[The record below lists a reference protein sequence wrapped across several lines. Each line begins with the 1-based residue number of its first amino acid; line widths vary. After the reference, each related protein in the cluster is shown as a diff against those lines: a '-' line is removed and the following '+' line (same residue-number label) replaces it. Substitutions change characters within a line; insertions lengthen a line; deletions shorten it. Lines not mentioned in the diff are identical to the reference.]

1 MIPKTFAL
9 GIEDIVKPLATKA
22 RKFNVDLGDLF
33 ARYDTDKNNR
43 LSAEELRN
51 ALAKNNLSL
60 SPDDVNVLKEYF
72 RNKYG
77 AKAGFNN
84 SAEITK
90 EDFIKMMGTK
100 FDRKYDQAEA
110 RKSLFDVRNK
120 LEQLHIT
127 PQKLLMEYNSDT
139 TELINISSFKIAIHS
154 LKCLGQYD
162 IDNLT
167 KSCDTNNEGYIS
179 IGSFVAQVNNATMG
193 SSFKST
199 KRSDANKS
207 HSNNHS
213 YKWSQNRQ

>member
-1 MIPKTFAL
+1 MIQKTFAL

-22 RKFNVDLGDLF
+22 RKFNVNLGLLF
-33 ARYDTDKNNR
+33 EKYDTDKNNR

-72 RNKYG
+72 RVVNNKYG
-77 AKAGFNN
+77 ANNRFNN
-84 SAEITK
+84 SNEITK

-127 PQKLLMEYNSDT
+127 PQKLLMDYNSDK
-139 TELINISSFKIAIHS
+139 TELINISSFKIAINS

-167 KSCDTNNEGYIS
+167 KFCDTDNEGYIS
-179 IGSFVAQVNNATMG
+179 IGSFVAAVNNATMG

-199 KRSDANKS
+199 NKWT
-207 HSNNHS
+207 
-213 YKWSQNRQ
+213 K